1 MDSSASAQL
10 HQTLFCGNTPIY
22 FEAKSDGSEHPE
34 PVVPVVLWEES
45 ITVSNNL
52 MSNLSSISPYINSLN
67 LFII

>member
-10 HQTLFCGNTPIY
+10 HQMLFSGNTPIY
-22 FEAKSDGSEHPE
+22 FEVKSDGSGHPE
-34 PVVPVVLWEES
+34 PVVPVVLWGES

-67 LFII
+67 LSII